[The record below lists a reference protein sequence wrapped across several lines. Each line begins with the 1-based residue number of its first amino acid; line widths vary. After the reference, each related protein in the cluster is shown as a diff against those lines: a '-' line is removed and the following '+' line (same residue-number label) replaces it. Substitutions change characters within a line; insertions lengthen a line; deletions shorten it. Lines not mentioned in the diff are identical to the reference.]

1 MTTRSI
7 QLRWAGRCSRCS
19 ARLPV
24 GATADFDPVCRELTC
39 ARCADGQLPL
49 PLPDPP
55 PPSPSRRARGTADE
69 RARIR
74 ALIDE
79 AKAAL
84 HAGRKA
90 S

>member
-1 MTTRSI
+1 
-7 QLRWAGRCSRCS
+7 
-19 ARLPV
+19 V

-55 PPSPSRRARGTADE
+55 APSGTSMRVRGTADE

-84 HAGRKA
+84 QAGRRA